1 MIRLS
6 HNFTACEAHSSFV
19 MDCVGG
25 DTKSVA
31 EERDVDNGAED
42 MQDDLST
49 ENSCVELRED
59 NISVLC
65 EDDIPGSSLNG
76 KNPQQLNMTQLKRW
90 LACRGA
96 PVSGRKPELIER

>member
-1 MIRLS
+1 MK
-6 HNFTACEAHSSFV
+6 
-19 MDCVGG
+19 DCVGG
-25 DTKSVA
+25 DAKSDA
-31 EERDVDNGAED
+31 EEREVEDGTKD

-49 ENSCVELRED
+49 ENSCEELQKGD
-59 NISVLC
+59 ISILC

-76 KNPQQLNMTQLKRW
+76 KNRKQLNMTQLKRW

>member
-6 HNFTACEAHSSFV
+6 RYFTACEAHSSFV

-59 NISVLC
+59 NISLLVLATLLVS
-65 EDDIPGSSLNG
+65 P
-76 KNPQQLNMTQLKRW
+76 PTQSITKLLCASQAVK
-90 LACRGA
+90 
-96 PVSGRKPELIER
+96 